1 MTPLPSPQPTLVG
14 PLLQAF
20 FSEHLCLHKRV
31 SLQTIASYR
40 DSFRLLLQFLH
51 TKTATTPTRLRI
63 LDLDASAI
71 LGFLEHL
78 EQTRGNSIRSR
89 NARLTAI
96 RSFFRFVALRDPAS
110 VVIATRVLAIPV
122 KRTDKRLVGFLS
134 RPEMDAV
141 LAAPDR
147 SQWLGRRNHAL
158 LLTLYN
164 TGARVSEIAGLK
176 RAQIQFGNRTFLELH
191 GKGRK
196 ERTVPLWPHTAKV
209 LRAWIQEQDS
219 RPSTPVLFP
228 SFRGH
233 PLTRDSVHHLLRQA
247 VQAATSK
254 CPSLTAKRVSPHVI
268 RHSTACH
275 LLQAGVDIAV
285 VALWLGHEHVQTTY
299 LYLQADLTNKEQ
311 ALAKLSPAGQSVP
324 RFRPKDN
331 LLAFLANL

>member
-1 MTPLPSPQPTLVG
+1 MTPLPSPKPTLVG

-20 FSEHLCLHKRV
+20 FSEHLCVHKRV
-31 SLQTIASYR
+31 SVQTIASYR

-51 TKTATTPTRLRI
+51 TTTGTAPAGLRVA
-63 LDLDASAI
+63 DLDAPAI

-96 RSFFRFVALRDPAS
+96 RSFFRLVALRDPTR
-110 VVIATRVLAIPV
+110 VVIATRVLAIPA
-122 KRTDKRLVGFLS
+122 KRTDTRLVGYLT

-147 SQWLGRRNHAL
+147 TQWIGRRDHAL
-158 LLTLYN
+158 LLTMYN
-164 TGARVSEIAGLK
+164 TGARVSEIADLK
-176 RAQIQFGNRTFLELH
+176 RTQVQFGTRTFLELH

-219 RPSTPVLFP
+219 RPVTPVLFP
-228 SFRGH
+228 SLRGN
-233 PLTRDSVHHLLRQA
+233 PLTRDSVHHLLREA
-247 VQAATSK
+247 VQAATGK
-254 CPSLTAKRVSPHVI
+254 CTSLAAKRVSPHVI
-268 RHSTACH
+268 RHTTAVH

-285 VALWLGHEHVQTTY
+285 LALWLGHEHVQTTY
-299 LYLQADLTNKEQ
+299 VYLQADLTTKEQ
-311 ALAKLSPAGQSVP
+311 ALEKLAPAGEKVP
-324 RFRPKDN
+324 RFHPKDD

>member
-51 TKTATTPTRLRI
+51 TKTATTPTCLRI

-164 TGARVSEIAGLK
+164 TGARVSE
-176 RAQIQFGNRTFLELH
+176 
-191 GKGRK
+191 
-196 ERTVPLWPHTAKV
+196 
-209 LRAWIQEQDS
+209 
-219 RPSTPVLFP
+219 
-228 SFRGH
+228 
-233 PLTRDSVHHLLRQA
+233 
-247 VQAATSK
+247 
-254 CPSLTAKRVSPHVI
+254 
-268 RHSTACH
+268 
-275 LLQAGVDIAV
+275 
-285 VALWLGHEHVQTTY
+285 
-299 LYLQADLTNKEQ
+299 
-311 ALAKLSPAGQSVP
+311 
-324 RFRPKDN
+324 
-331 LLAFLANL
+331 